1 MIVFV
6 EVKRRENLAKAIYD
20 LGKLVF
26 AVLALG
32 PIVNP
37 EVFNV
42 SIVVVGVIITV
53 ALFIWAYL
61 IDQGG

>member
-1 MIVFV
+1 M
-6 EVKRRENLAKAIYD
+6 KRRENLAKAIYD

-37 EVFNV
+37 QVFSV
-42 SIVVVGVIITV
+42 PRVIGGVFFT
-53 ALFIWAYL
+53 ALAFVIAFFV
-61 IDQGG
+61 DRGGD